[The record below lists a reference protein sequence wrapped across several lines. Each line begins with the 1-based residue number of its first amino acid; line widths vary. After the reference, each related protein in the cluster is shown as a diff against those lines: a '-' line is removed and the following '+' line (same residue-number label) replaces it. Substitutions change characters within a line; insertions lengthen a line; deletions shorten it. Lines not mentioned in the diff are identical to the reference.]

1 MQELNPKISSK
12 YDKKYYKQE
21 QTRIAHSITKSGWGK
36 IMLENS
42 TENYRTKPKRANE
55 FSG

>member
-12 YDKKYYKQE
+12 YDEKYYKQE
-21 QTRIAHSITKSGWGK
+21 QTRIAHSITKSGRGK
-36 IMLENS
+36 IMSENPK
-42 TENYRTKPKRANE
+42 ENYKTKPKGAIE